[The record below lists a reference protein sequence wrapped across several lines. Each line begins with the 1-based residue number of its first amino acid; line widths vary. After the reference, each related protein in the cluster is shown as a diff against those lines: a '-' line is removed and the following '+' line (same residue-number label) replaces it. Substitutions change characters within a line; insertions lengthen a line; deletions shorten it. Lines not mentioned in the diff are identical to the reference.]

1 MGFAAQDLEQVVGSL
16 DAAVAGPPCLV
27 PVEDLGMPCEGRVDG
42 VAELGD
48 QPGAVDVR
56 EPVQRLPGAASMSAQ
71 RASSR
76 PRSQVRLRTGPAAQ
90 RCGDCVADVGGC
102 VPVPQRPRPRTRST
116 RVAAA
121 LWLACPTIRSPSQWP
136 VSLRF
141 WTAAG
146 RSLSGRRSPSGP
158 ACSARRLR
166 GLRQRRR
173 GRSFHVSAPSPQPLY
188 AAR

>member
-1 MGFAAQDLEQVVGSL
+1 MSAADVERCAFGQPAAQRPVGL
-16 DAAVAGPPCLV
+16 LVAAALPGAV
-27 PVEDLGMPCEGRVDG
+27 G
-42 VAELGD
+42 VAEADLDAGRGFD
-48 QPGAVDVR
+48 VGPAGELAALDPGEAAHQPGG
-56 EPVQRLPGAASMSAQ
+56 L
-71 RASSR
+71 
-76 PRSQVRLRTGPAAQ
+76 AAQ

-121 LWLACPTIRSPSQWP
+121 LWLACPTIRSPPQWP
-136 VSLRF
+136 ASLRS